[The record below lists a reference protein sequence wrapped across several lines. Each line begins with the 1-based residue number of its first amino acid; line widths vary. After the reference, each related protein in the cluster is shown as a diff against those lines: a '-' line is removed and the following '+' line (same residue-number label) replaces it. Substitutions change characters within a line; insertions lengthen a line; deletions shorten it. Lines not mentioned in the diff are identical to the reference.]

1 MNPPI
6 KNSAELVLDEI
17 NRKNADQFLASDLVF
32 RVPVPATEFDRNTT
46 LLVDA
51 HPDSKFSGTQQIWYS
66 RVDLT
71 EMFDNAQ
78 VGEVNL
84 SLDGINST
92 LDLLPELNQL
102 YGLAL
107 DATDIRDEP
116 VVIGTLPQSV
126 VLKALPG
133 SLAFIGQLS
142 INLEDRRVD
151 LGTVI
156 VARMLNGLWY
166 ETGIERDLAGAI
178 GNPLLGS
185 FEPEL

>member
-17 NRKNADQFLASDLVF
+17 NRKNAGQFVASDLVF

-71 EMFDNAQ
+71 EMFEAAQ
-78 VGEVNL
+78 VGSVNL
-84 SLDGINST
+84 SMDGVTST

-116 VVIGTLPQSV
+116 IVIGSMPQALV
-126 VLKALPG
+126 IHVLPG
-133 SLAFIGQLS
+133 SLAFIGQLA
-142 INLEDRRVD
+142 ITLEDRRVD

-166 ETGIERDLAGAI
+166 ETGIERDLGVAI